1 MLFKTY
7 SSFCVGIEA
16 IVITVEVDV
25 SPGIC
30 FYLVGLPDSAV
41 RESQQR
47 ISTALHSV
55 GCRIPGRRITINLAP
70 ADIRKEGSS
79 FDLAIALG
87 IVAASEQHYLMALED
102 TVIVGELALD
112 GSLRDV
118 PGALP
123 VALNARKAGFRRC
136 IFPEK
141 SAQEASAI
149 EGIEVYGMRNLGQ
162 VISFLSGAEE
172 WNPVSPEIFGWN
184 DMVPDSV
191 YGNRNEDSGA
201 GEAGVSS
208 GCGDDRANAG
218 CDIPDFSEIKG
229 QESAKRALEIA
240 AAGSHNILMKGPPGS
255 GKSLLARATAG
266 ILPPMTM
273 EESLETS
280 TIYSVTGRGGPL
292 RGLIKQRPF
301 RSPHHS
307 CSGCA
312 ITGGGVNAAPG
323 EISLAHNGVLYLD
336 ELPEFPGRLL
346 ELLRQPLEERVITI
360 SRLKHRYT
368 YPCNFMLIASM
379 NPCPCGFHGQPGD
392 RCICTPY
399 AVNRYL
405 ARISGPLMDRI
416 DMIVEVNPVPGERLM
431 NQGMGEGSGSIRER
445 VTAARLIQQ
454 ERFGGRINSNSA
466 MGPADIRKYCR
477 PDQSGQKL
485 LLAAINSLNLS
496 ARGFSRILKVART
509 IADLDSSA
517 GIAAI
522 HIAEAVQFRG
532 IISNIR

>member
-7 SSFCVGIEA
+7 SSFCIGIEA

-25 SPGIC
+25 SPGIS

-87 IVAASEQHYLMALED
+87 IVAASEQNYLTGLD
-102 TVIVGELALD
+102 STLIIGELALD
-112 GSLRDV
+112 GTLRDV

-123 VALNARKAGFRRC
+123 VTVNAKRAGFKRC
-136 IFPEK
+136 IFPER
-141 SAQEASAI
+141 SAQEAAVI
-149 EGIEVYGMRNLGQ
+149 EGIDVYGMRNLGQ

-172 WNPVSPEIFGWN
+172 WSPVSPERDVW
-184 DMVPDSV
+184 
-191 YGNRNEDSGA
+191 
-201 GEAGVSS
+201 
-208 GCGDDRANAG
+208 DDKSTG
-218 CDIPDFSEIKG
+218 YDIPDFSEIKG

-240 AAGSHNILMKGPPGS
+240 AAGSHNILMTGPPGS
-255 GKSLLARATAG
+255 GKSLLAKATAG
-266 ILPPMTM
+266 ILPPMTP

-280 TIYSVTGRGGPL
+280 TIYSVAGRGGPL

-301 RSPHHS
+301 RAPHHS

-312 ITGGGVNAAPG
+312 ITGGGMNAAPG

-346 ELLRQPLEERVITI
+346 ELLRQPLEERIITI

-368 YPCNFMLIASM
+368 YPCDFMLIVSM
-379 NPCPCGFHGQPGD
+379 NPCNCGYYGD
-392 RCICTPY
+392 SSGKCTCSPY
-399 AVNRYL
+399 MVSRYL
-405 ARISGPLMDRI
+405 AKISGPLLDRI
-416 DMIVEVNPVPGERLM
+416 DMRIEVNPVPGEILLNEER
-431 NQGMGEGSGSIRER
+431 GESSSTIRER
-445 VTAARLIQQ
+445 VTAARLVQQ
-454 ERFGGRINSNSA
+454 ERFSGRINSNSA

-477 PDQSGQKL
+477 PDQSGQQL
-485 LLAAINSLNLS
+485 LSAAINSLNLT
-496 ARGFSRILKVART
+496 ARGYSRVLKVART
-509 IADLDSSA
+509 IADLDSS
-517 GIAAI
+517 GNIAAI
-522 HIAEAVQFRG
+522 HIAEAVQCRG
-532 IISNIR
+532 SINN